1 MHNLTGRQ
9 VLLLG
14 TIDSRLHAVAQVL
27 HQSGAHIT
35 VGREAATTAAATVLA
50 QSVHGSTLLLEGTEP
65 EQLQL
70 ALAAAPELDALIIA
84 PQRFLY
90 KPFIETTDAEWEVL
104 LRGNFERALWCAQA
118 FAHHLSTHGRP
129 GQIIFLSSVAAHMP
143 FTHTSAWG
151 TSLGT
156 LRALAKMAAV
166 DLGPQDIT
174 VNVIECGWMESEV
187 PELYLQESGLAH
199 ILAGTPTGRLVTAEE
214 LGHCCAFLL
223 STYARSI
230 TGHILT
236 VDGGYTLTR
245 SAGQEPLLM
254 G

>member
-14 TIDSRLHAVAQVL
+14 TMDRRLEAVAQVL

-35 VGREAATTAAATVLA
+35 VAREAHNADATTALA
-50 QSVHGSTLLLEGTEP
+50 QSVNGSTLLLESTEP
-65 EQLQL
+65 QHLQL

-84 PQRFLY
+84 PLRFLY
-90 KPFIETTDAEWEVL
+90 KPFIETTDAEWDAL

-118 FAHHLSTHGRP
+118 FAQHLTTYGRP
-129 GQIIFLSSVAAHMP
+129 GQIIFLSSVAAQMP
-143 FTHTSAWG
+143 FPQTSAWG

-174 VNVIECGWMESEV
+174 VNLIECGWMETESLE
-187 PELYLQESGLAH
+187 PYLQETGLTH
-199 ILAGTPTGRLVTAEE
+199 VLAGTPTGRLVTAEE
-214 LGHCCAFLL
+214 VGHCCAFLL
-223 STYARSI
+223 SIYARSI
-230 TGHILT
+230 TGHIFTL
-236 VDGGYTLTR
+236 DGGYTLTR
-245 SAGQEPLLM
+245 SPGQEPLVT